1 MNKTAVKNFAVWAR
15 GRLIADVRYRAGLV
29 GITERGIQDPLPQSD
44 ATAEFYDIGTA
55 TPYVVSGPAAIRQRR
70 SLAESAASP
79 RTAATIPPTDTS
91 WRRRRTPGLTASS
104 PCGSWR

>member
-15 GRLIADVRYRAGLV
+15 SRLIADVRYRAGLV

-55 TPYVVSGPAAIRQRR
+55 TPYVISGPAAVRQ
-70 SLAESAASP
+70 A
-79 RTAATIPPTDTS
+79 PPLPDLPD
-91 WRRRRTPGLTASS
+91 RGGGGGPLHHRQ
-104 PCGSWR
+104 